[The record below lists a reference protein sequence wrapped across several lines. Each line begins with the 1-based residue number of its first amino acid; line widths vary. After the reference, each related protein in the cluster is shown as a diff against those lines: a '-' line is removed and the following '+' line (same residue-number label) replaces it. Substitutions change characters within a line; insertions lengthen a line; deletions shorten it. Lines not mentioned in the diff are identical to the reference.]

1 MRFSEHA
8 LKSGEI
14 RFFHSSV
21 PKGRREYREHH
32 HTMCELSL
40 SLSGNGLY
48 SVRGESIPFSPGD
61 LFLFGADEVHCITE
75 VYDEPFELLN
85 IHFESKLLWAGG
97 DVAYLPL
104 LKLFNA
110 RSDTFKNKIPGSAKR
125 TAEIRHFIKEAE
137 NEFINEETGY
147 EIRIRLLL
155 YSVLLHLYR
164 YYSLVRE
171 DDNTVHSA
179 ELLALLASSVE
190 YIDSH
195 FTEDISLSDIANEA
209 HLSRAYFSTVFKK
222 YNGLTPFEYITIKRV
237 EKAIEYLKTTELSK
251 LEIASLCG
259 FNSSANFYKAFSKIT
274 GKKPGDY
281 IF

>member
-1 MRFSEHA
+1 MRFSEYA

-14 RFFHSSV
+14 KLFHSSV

-40 SLSGNGLY
+40 SLSGRGLY
-48 SVRGESIPFSPGD
+48 SVRGESVPFSSGD

-104 LKLFNA
+104 LKLFNS
-110 RSDTFKNKIPGSAKR
+110 RSDTFSNKISGLMPKAGE
-125 TAEIRHFIKEAE
+125 TVGLIKEM
-137 NEFINEETGY
+137 EFEFKKEEPGY
-147 EIRIRLLL
+147 EIKVRLLL
-155 YSVLLHLYR
+155 YSVLLNLYR
-164 YYSLVRE
+164 YYGLVRE
-171 DDNTVHSA
+171 DDNAIHSA
-179 ELLALLASSVE
+179 ELLSLLASSVE

>member
-1 MRFSEHA
+1 MRFSEYS
-8 LKSGEI
+8 LQSGEI
-14 RFFHSSV
+14 KLFHSSV
-21 PKGRREYREHH
+21 NKGRREYREHH

-40 SLSGNGLY
+40 CLKGSGIY
-48 SVRGESIPFSPGD
+48 SVRGESIPFESGD
-61 LFLFGADEVHCITE
+61 LFLFGADEVHCITD
-75 VYDEPFELLN
+75 VYEEPFEFSV

-110 RSDTFKNKIPGSAKR
+110 RSSTFKNKIAKDLPKTEVVR
-125 TAEIRHFIKEAE
+125 SFIFEAE
-137 NEFINEETGY
+137 NEFASKEPGY
-147 EIRIRLLL
+147 EINVRLLL
-155 YSVLLHLYR
+155 YSVLLYLYR
-164 YYSLVRE
+164 YYDLVRD
-171 DDNTVHSA
+171 DDNPIHSA
-179 ELLALLASSVE
+179 ELLSLLASSVE

>member
-1 MRFSEHA
+1 MPKA
-8 LKSGEI
+8 GET
-14 RFFHSSV
+14 V
-21 PKGRREYREHH
+21 
-32 HTMCELSL
+32 
-40 SLSGNGLY
+40 GL
-48 SVRGESIPFSPGD
+48 
-61 LFLFGADEVHCITE
+61 
-75 VYDEPFELLN
+75 
-85 IHFESKLLWAGG
+85 
-97 DVAYLPL
+97 
-104 LKLFNA
+104 
-110 RSDTFKNKIPGSAKR
+110 
-125 TAEIRHFIKEAE
+125 IKEM
-137 NEFINEETGY
+137 EFEFKKEEPGY
-147 EIRIRLLL
+147 EIKVRLLL
-155 YSVLLHLYR
+155 YSVLLNLYR
-164 YYSLVRE
+164 YYGLVRE
-171 DDNTVHSA
+171 DDNAIHSA
-179 ELLALLASSVE
+179 ELLSLLASSVE